1 VRLFTGIAL
10 TSVCRAAV
18 AAAVATLRADPA
30 PVSWVAPGNLHV
42 TLKFLGETSPNR
54 VGAAADA
61 LAGVAANFPPF
72 GLEAE
77 GAGLFPGTR
86 NPRVL
91 WVGLREPLELV
102 RELQENMENAL
113 SGAGFPREDRPFH
126 PHITVG
132 RARGVLPPAWGD
144 RFLRALSGRRFG
156 EVPVPKITLYESR
169 LSPGGA
175 VYTVVRDFLL
185 SGGARA
191 WRENKERS
199 P

>member
-1 VRLFTGIAL
+1 VRLFTGIGL

-18 AAAVATLRADPA
+18 AAAVATLRDDPA

-42 TLKFLGETSPNR
+42 TMKFLGEISRDR
-54 VGAAADA
+54 VGAVADA
-61 LAGVAANFPPF
+61 LAGVAANFQPF

-77 GAGLFPGTR
+77 GAGAFPGTR

-156 EVPVPKITLYESR
+156 EVPVPNITLYESR

-175 VYTVVRDFLL
+175 VYTVVRDFPL
-185 SGGARA
+185 SGGARER
-191 WRENKERS
+191 REN
-199 P
+199 

>member
-1 VRLFTGIAL
+1 LFTGIAL
-10 TSVCRAAV
+10 TEECRSAV
-18 AAAVATLRADPA
+18 AAAVAPLRADPA
-30 PVSWVAPGNLHV
+30 PVSWVVPANLHI
-42 TLKFLGETSPNR
+42 TMKFLGEISR
-54 VGAAADA
+54 DRMRAAVDA
-61 LAGVAANFPPF
+61 LAGVAAGFPPF

-77 GAGLFPGTR
+77 GAGVFPGTR

-144 RFLRALSGRRFG
+144 RFIRALSGRRFG
-156 EVPVPKITLYESR
+156 EVPVPKVTLYESR

-175 VYTVVRDFLL
+175 VYTVVCDFPL
-185 SGGARA
+185 SGGARGR
-191 WRENKERS
+191 RENKERS

>member
-1 VRLFTGIAL
+1 MRLFTGIAL
-10 TSVCRAAV
+10 TSECRAAV
-18 AAAVATLRADPA
+18 AAAVAPLRADPA
-30 PVSWVAPGNLHV
+30 AVSWVAPGNLHV
-42 TLKFLGETSPNR
+42 TMKFLGEISRDR
-54 VGAAADA
+54 VGAVVDA
-61 LAGVAANFPPF
+61 LAGVAADFRPF

-77 GAGLFPGTR
+77 GAGVFPGAR

-91 WVGLREPLELV
+91 WVRLREPLELV

-144 RFLRALSGRRFG
+144 RFLRALSGRPFG
-156 EVPVPKITLYESR
+156 AVPVPKITLYESR

-175 VYTVVRDFLL
+175 VYTVVRDFPL
-185 SGGARA
+185 SGGTRGR
-191 WRENKERS
+191 REN
-199 P
+199 

>member
-10 TSVCRAAV
+10 PEECRAAV
-18 AAAVATLRADPA
+18 AGAVAPLRADPA
-30 PVSWVAPGNLHV
+30 PVSWVAPGNLHI
-42 TLKFLGETSPNR
+42 TMKFLGEISRDR
-54 VGAAADA
+54 VGAVVDA
-61 LAGVAANFPPF
+61 LAGVAANFRPF
-72 GLEAE
+72 LLSAE
-77 GAGLFPGTR
+77 GAGAFPGTR

-102 RELQENMENAL
+102 RELQENMESAL

-175 VYTVVRDFLL
+175 VYTVVREFPL
-185 SGGARA
+185 SGGARGR
-191 WRENKERS
+191 RENKERS
-199 P
+199 Q

>member
-1 VRLFTGIAL
+1 MRLFIGIPL
-10 TSVCRAAV
+10 TEECRTTV
-18 AAAVATLRADPA
+18 AAAIATLRADPA
-30 PVSWVAPGNLHV
+30 PVSWVAAGNLHI
-42 TLKFLGETSPNR
+42 TMKFLGEIPR
-54 VGAAADA
+54 DRLGAIRDA
-61 LAGVAANFPPF
+61 LTEVAGRFPPF
-72 GLEAE
+72 ALEAE
-77 GAGLFPGTR
+77 GAGAFPGTR

-102 RELQENMENAL
+102 KELQENMENAL

-144 RFLRALSGRRFG
+144 RFVRALSGLRYG
-156 EVPVPKITLYESR
+156 GVPVPKITLYESR

-175 VYTVVRDFLL
+175 VYTVVRDFPL
-185 SGGARA
+185 SGGARER
-191 WRENKERS
+191 RENKERS

>member
-10 TSVCRAAV
+10 TSECRAAV

-30 PVSWVAPGNLHV
+30 PVSWVGPGNLHISM
-42 TLKFLGETSPNR
+42 KFLGEISRDR
-54 VGAAADA
+54 VGAVVDA
-61 LAGVAANFPPF
+61 LAGVAAGFQPF

-77 GAGLFPGTR
+77 GAGVFPGTR

-113 SGAGFPREDRPFH
+113 SGAGFTREDRPFH

-144 RFLRALSGRRFG
+144 RFVRALSGRRFG
-156 EVPVPKITLYESR
+156 EVPVPKVTLYESR

-175 VYTVVRDFLL
+175 VYTVVRDFPL
-185 SGGARA
+185 SGGARGR
-191 WRENKERS
+191 RENKERS

>member
-1 VRLFTGIAL
+1 MRLFTGIAL
-10 TSVCRAAV
+10 TSECRAAV
-18 AAAVATLRADPA
+18 AAAVAPLRADPA
-30 PVSWVAPGNLHV
+30 SVSWVAPENLHI
-42 TLKFLGETSPNR
+42 TMKFLGEISR
-54 VGAAADA
+54 DRLGAIGVA
-61 LAGVAANFPPF
+61 LEGVAANFSPF
-72 GLEAE
+72 LLHAE

-91 WVGLREPLELV
+91 WVGFREPLELV
-102 RELQENMENAL
+102 KELQENMESAL

-175 VYTVVRDFLL
+175 VYTVVRDFPL
-185 SGGARA
+185 SRGARER
-191 WRENKERS
+191 RET
-199 P
+199 

>member
-1 VRLFTGIAL
+1 MRMFTGIAL

>member
-1 VRLFTGIAL
+1 MRLFTGIAL
-10 TSVCRAAV
+10 TSACRAAV
-18 AAAVATLRADPA
+18 AAAVAPLRADPA
-30 PVSWVAPGNLHV
+30 PVSWVAPENLHI
-42 TLKFLGETSPNR
+42 TMKFLGEISRDR
-54 VGAAADA
+54 VGSVEGA
-61 LAGVAANFPPF
+61 LAGVAAGFHPF

-77 GAGLFPGTR
+77 GGGAFPGTR
-86 NPRVL
+86 YPRVL

-102 RELQENMENAL
+102 RELQQNMENAL
-113 SGAGFPREDRPFH
+113 SGAGVPREDRPFH

-132 RARGVLPPAWGD
+132 RARGVLPPGWGD
-144 RFLRALSGRRFG
+144 RFVRALSGRRFG
-156 EVPVPKITLYESR
+156 QVPVPKITLYESR

>member
-10 TSVCRAAV
+10 TDECRAAI
-18 AAAVATLRADPA
+18 AEAVASLRADPA
-30 PVSWVAPGNLHV
+30 PVSWVARENLHI
-42 TLKFLGETSPNR
+42 TLKFLGEISRDR
-54 VGAAADA
+54 VGAVVEA
-61 LAGVAANFPPF
+61 LAVTAAGLQPF
-72 GLEAE
+72 VLEAE
-77 GAGLFPGTR
+77 GAGAFPGTR

-144 RFLRALSGRRFG
+144 RFVRALAGRRFG

-169 LSPGGA
+169 LSAGGA
-175 VYTVVRDFLL
+175 VYTVVRDFPL
-185 SGGARA
+185 SGGARGR
-191 WRENKERS
+191 REN
-199 P
+199 

>member
-10 TSVCRAAV
+10 TEECRAAV
-18 AAAVATLRADPA
+18 SAAVAPLRADPA
-30 PVSWVAPGNLHV
+30 PVSWVAQGNLHI
-42 TLKFLGETSPNR
+42 TMKFLGETPTDR
-54 VGAAADA
+54 VHAVLSA
-61 LAGVAANFPPF
+61 LEGVATRFSPF
-72 GLEAE
+72 DLQAE
-77 GAGLFPGTR
+77 GAGVFPGAR

-113 SGAGFPREDRPFH
+113 SGAGFPREDRPYH

-144 RFLRALSGRRFG
+144 RFVRALSGRRFG
-156 EVPVPKITLYESR
+156 VVPVPKITLYESR
-169 LSPGGA
+169 LAPGGA
-175 VYTVVRDFLL
+175 VYTVVREFPLP
-185 SGGARA
+185 GVPGR
-191 WRENKERS
+191 RENKESS